1 MMLVEETSV
10 PTEALPVQEF
20 RDHLRLGSGFSDDT
34 LQDSVLESFLR
45 AAISAVEARTGKV
58 MLQQTFCWTVYGW
71 RDQAKQGLPV
81 APVSEVVDV
90 TLEDAQGAVV
100 LVASSAY
107 RMVRD
112 PQSPCLRGVSGAL
125 PSIPKDGSVTVR
137 FVAGYG
143 ADWSDCPADMRQAVL
158 LLAAHYYE
166 YRHETT
172 LSEGCMPFGVVSLLE
187 RYRPIRLSAG
197 AVT

>member
-34 LQDSVLESFLR
+34 LQDSVLESYLR

-58 MLQQTFCWTVYGW
+58 MFQQTFGWKVYGW
-71 RDQAKQGLPV
+71 RDSAANTLPV
-81 APVSEVVDV
+81 APVSEVLEV
-90 TLEDAQGAVV
+90 TLEDAQETVV
-100 LVASSAY
+100 SVASSAY
-107 RMVRD
+107 RLISD
-112 PQSPCLRGVSGAL
+112 AHAPGLRGVSGAL
-125 PSIPKDGSVTVR
+125 PRIPNDGSATVR
-137 FVAGYG
+137 FVAGYRTE
-143 ADWSDCPADMRQAVL
+143 WSHSPADMRQAVL

-166 YRHETT
+166 FRHETN

-187 RYRPIRLSAG
+187 RYRPLRLGAG
-197 AVT
+197 AMS

>member
-58 MLQQTFCWTVYGW
+58 VFQQTFVWTVYGW
-71 RDQAKQGLPV
+71 RRGRGQELPV
-81 APVSEVVDV
+81 APVSEILEI
-90 TLEDAQGAVV
+90 TLEDAQGNAVV
-100 LVASSAY
+100 VASSAY
-107 RMVRD
+107 R
-112 PQSPCLRGVSGAL
+112 LVSDANNSSLKSTSGTL
-125 PSIPKDGSVTVR
+125 PSLPRDGSAAVR
-137 FVAGYG
+137 FVAGFG
-143 ADWSDCPADMRQAVL
+143 PNWANVPADLRQAVL

-166 YRHETT
+166 FRQETT

-187 RYRPIRLSAG
+187 RYRPMRLSAG
-197 AVT
+197 AVA

>member
-58 MLQQTFCWTVYGW
+58 MFQQTFGWTVYGW
-71 RDQAKQGLPV
+71 RDGAAQGLPV
-81 APVSEVVDV
+81 APVSEVVEV

-100 LVASSAY
+100 SVASSAY
-107 RMVRD
+107 RLVRD
-112 PQSPCLRGVSGAL
+112 AHHPSLKGVSGAL
-125 PSIPKDGSVTVR
+125 PSIPKEGSATVR

-143 ADWSDCPADMRQAVL
+143 ASWLDSPADMRQAVL

-166 YRHETT
+166 FRQETS

-187 RYRPIRLSAG
+187 RYRPMRLRAG
-197 AVT
+197 AVS

>member
-10 PTEALPVQEF
+10 QTEALPVQEF

-45 AAISAVEARTGKV
+45 AAIGAVEARTGKSV
-58 MLQQTFCWTVYGW
+58 LQQTFVWTVYGW
-71 RDQAKQGLPV
+71 RAGAGQGLPV
-81 APVSEVVDV
+81 APVTEILDV
-90 TLEDAQGAVV
+90 ILEDAQGSSVV
-100 LVASSAY
+100 VAPSAY
-107 RMVRD
+107 RLISD
-112 PQSPCLRGVSGAL
+112 AHNPSIKSVSGGL
-125 PSIPKDGSVTVR
+125 PTVPHDGSAAVR

-143 ADWSDCPADMRQAVL
+143 PDWGNVPADLQQAVL

-166 YRHETT
+166 FRQETT

-187 RYRPIRLSAG
+187 RYRPMRLSAG
-197 AVT
+197 GVA

>member
-10 PTEALPVQEF
+10 PTEALPVEEF

-58 MLQQTFCWTVYGW
+58 MFQQTFGWTLYGW
-71 RDQAKQGLPV
+71 RHGAAQGLPV
-81 APVSEVVDV
+81 APVSEVIDV
-90 TLEDAQGAVV
+90 TLEDAQGTVV
-100 LVASSAY
+100 SVASSAY
-107 RMVRD
+107 RLVSD
-112 PQSPCLRGVSGAL
+112 PHHPILKGVSGAL
-125 PSIPKDGSVTVR
+125 PSIPSDGSTTVR

-143 ADWSDCPADMRQAVL
+143 AVWSDSPADMRQAVL

-166 YRHETT
+166 FRHETS

-187 RYRPIRLSAG
+187 RYRPMRLGAG
-197 AVT
+197 AVS

>member
-10 PTEALPVQEF
+10 PTEALPVPEF

-58 MLQQTFCWTVYGW
+58 VFQQTFVWTVYDW
-71 RDQAKQGLPV
+71 RTGAEQGLPV
-81 APVSEVVDV
+81 APVSEILDI
-90 TLEDAQGAVV
+90 TLEDAQGSAVV
-100 LVASSAY
+100 VASSAY
-107 RMVRD
+107 RLVSNAHT
-112 PQSPCLRGVSGAL
+112 PSLKSVSGRL
-125 PSIPKDGSVTVR
+125 PTIPRDGSAAVR
-137 FVAGYG
+137 FEAGYG
-143 ADWSDCPADMRQAVL
+143 PDWGNVPADLRQAVL

-166 YRHETT
+166 FRQETT

-187 RYRPIRLSAG
+187 RYRPMRLSVGGVA
-197 AVT
+197 